1 MVDSGG
7 MWNMFGEF
15 IWVIDEKN
23 RIVILFKLRDSLGSK
38 FYIIIGFDDVI
49 ELRSEEIFMIFSN
62 KLIV

>member
-1 MVDSGG
+1 
-7 MWNMFGEF
+7 MFGEF

-38 FYIIIGFDDVI
+38 LYIIIGFDDVI